1 MGTNTASGMTST
13 KPGIDLWDLRELI
26 KSATSTGYTQFDGT
40 HFTGDGYVPVKLTT
54 FDATIKRLKRADA
67 EARNYVANKLIEAGY
82 TATGTPQRER
92 TDRITFYQQTYTR
105 GDDVWVAHWASDTE
119 GTTWYYE
126 SLKNGRVREMPY
138 GVTSGHALSYVLQN
152 EA

>member
-1 MGTNTASGMTST
+1 MGTNETMGTMST
-13 KPGIDLWDLRELI
+13 KPGINLWDLRALAN
-26 KSATSTGYTQFDGT
+26 SAASIGYTQFDGT

-67 EARNYVANKLIEAGY
+67 EARNYVANKLIEAGH
-82 TATGTPQRER
+82 TATGKPIRELK
-92 TDRITFYQQTYTR
+92 DRITFYRQTYTR
-105 GDDVWVAHWASDTE
+105 GDDVWVAHWASDAE